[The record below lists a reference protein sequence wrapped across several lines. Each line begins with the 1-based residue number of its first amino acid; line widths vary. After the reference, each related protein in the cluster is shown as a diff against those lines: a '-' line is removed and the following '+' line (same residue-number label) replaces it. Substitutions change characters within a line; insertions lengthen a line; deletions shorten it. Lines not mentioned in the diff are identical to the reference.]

1 MKKYDKQFIGGEWRE
16 GTGASLLEDINPY
29 TGEVLYT
36 YRSASKQDVDDAYE
50 AAVKA
55 QKVWAKTS
63 PNEKKE
69 LIAKLADVILEMKD
83 ELYEVLTEEG
93 GSTQSKCGFEFGDSY
108 GMAKEALRYPHMM
121 EGRIIPSNIPGKEN
135 YIWRSPKGVICVIAP
150 FNFPVILALR
160 SIIPAVA
167 CGNAVVLKP
176 SSDTP
181 ATAMLIGEYFEKAGF
196 PKGLVNCIA
205 GKGDEIGDYVVQHK
219 SAALVSFTGS
229 TAVGSHIGEMAGKE
243 IKDMSLELGGNNTM
257 IVLEDANIE
266 QAAKAAVMGSY
277 CHQGQVCMC
286 LNRCVVLPAV
296 YDKFVEEVVKEAKTY
311 TVGDPKDPNTALGP
325 VVNPGQVAKIKDIV
339 EGTIKA
345 GAKVELEGKFDGNM
359 VYPWVLSD
367 VTNDMPSAAKEV
379 FGPVVSILRAADEED
394 AIRIANDTEY
404 GLSNS
409 VYSGDRY
416 HGIEVAK
423 QMDSGMVHV
432 NDQSINF
439 EPHLMF
445 GGAKKSGIGRFNNT
459 WAIEEFTEDKWISVT
474 SVDLY

>member
-1 MKKYDKQFIGGEWRE
+1 
-16 GTGASLLEDINPY
+16 
-29 TGEVLYT
+29 
-36 YRSASKQDVDDAYE
+36 
-50 AAVKA
+50 
-55 QKVWAKTS
+55 
-63 PNEKKE
+63 
-69 LIAKLADVILEMKD
+69 
-83 ELYEVLTEEG
+83 
-93 GSTQSKCGFEFGDSY
+93 
-108 GMAKEALRYPHMM
+108 
-121 EGRIIPSNIPGKEN
+121 
-135 YIWRSPKGVICVIAP
+135 
-150 FNFPVILALR
+150 
-160 SIIPAVA
+160 
-167 CGNAVVLKP
+167 
-176 SSDTP
+176 
-181 ATAMLIGEYFEKAGF
+181 MLIGKYFEKAGF

-296 YDKFVEEVVKEAKTY
+296 YDKFVEEVVKESKTY

-325 VVNPGQVAKIKDIV
+325 VVNPGQAAKIKAIV
-339 EGTIKA
+339 EGTIEA
-345 GAKVELEGKFDGNM
+345 GAKVELEGKFEGNM